1 MARRRRRI
9 IAFDK
14 DRVSVNTKTG
24 AIGQVQEHWD
34 EAALARDSAEFL
46 QSWHD
51 ISMKRSAEVR
61 PDMRPTLPGK
71 APTDVQAIAETAFT
85 PTAKSLVDQ
94 FSQQCRVE
102 GLRLEDETK
111 NSPAWEL
118 FNRNRM
124 GGKQVSLY
132 KAAFLHGQAF
142 VVARPA
148 EGRLDKAKT
157 AAFEMRS
164 ARRMTAFY
172 RDDFDEFPEIAID
185 VDILRVK
192 DGPDQNIVTLYDD
205 THIHRMSCP
214 EGEPKKLAYID
225 NELHGVGVTP
235 VQRFGLLTLDGEAH
249 GEVAPYLTILRR
261 LDQDT
266 ADRLVLQRY
275 LSWMVRYGTGI
286 KKPKTEE
293 EQAEA
298 EYWMEHGDLLIN
310 ESPDAKFGV
319 LQGQPMDGHISARQS
334 DMQDLAGVSQVPS
347 YRLLGLSDNIG
358 AEAIAAADASL
369 KRKMDEYKAVFGE
382 QMESLMRLGGAAMGD
397 ATISADFTSR
407 VQWAVTENIDIQSLS
422 QAINQLNSDDRGIP
436 FEMLWRWVPGWQQS
450 DTEEAKKIRQR
461 IQDEKQAQALLESAM
476 SGGGQGG
483 KNSGNPAG
491 RPASSGTGSAR

>member
-1 MARRRRRI
+1 MARPRRI

-14 DRVSVNTKTG
+14 DRVSVSTKSG
-24 AIGQVQEHWD
+24 AIGIVQEHWD
-34 EAALARDSAEFL
+34 EAARARDSAEFL
-46 QSWHD
+46 QTWHD
-51 ISMKRSAEVR
+51 LSMKRYAEVR

-71 APTDVQAIAETAFT
+71 APEDVRSIAETAFT

-102 GLRLEDETK
+102 GLRLENETN
-111 NSPAWEL
+111 NSPAWQL

-132 KAAFLHGQAF
+132 KASFLHGQAF
-142 VVARPA
+142 AVARPA
-148 EGRLDKAKT
+148 VGRLDNAKT
-157 AAFEMRS
+157 AAFELRS
-164 ARRMTAFY
+164 ARRMTGFY
-172 RDDFDEFPEIAID
+172 RADFDEFPEIAID
-185 VDILRVK
+185 VDVIQNA
-192 DGPDQNIVTLYDD
+192 DGTRENIVQLIDD
-205 THIHRMSCP
+205 TYVHRLSCP
-214 EGEPKKLAYID
+214 EGEPEKLQYID
-225 NELHGVGVTP
+225 NEKHGVGVTP

-249 GEVAPYLTILRR
+249 GEVFPYLTVLRR

-266 ADRLVLQRY
+266 TDRLVLQRY

-310 ESPDAKFGV
+310 ESVDAKFGV
-319 LQGQPMDGHISARQS
+319 LQGQPMDGHISARQA

-382 QMESLMRLGGAAMGD
+382 QMESLMRLGGAAMKD
-397 ATISADFTSR
+397 SAISGDFTSR

-422 QAINQLNSDDRGIP
+422 QAINQLNAEDRGIP

-450 DTEEAKKIRQR
+450 DTEEAKRIR
-461 IQDEKQAQALLESAM
+461 EKLQEERQAQALLEAAM
-476 SGGGQGG
+476 NGGGSGG
-483 KNSGNPAG
+483 NNTGNPAG
-491 RPASSGTGSAR
+491 RPAPARTGAAG